1 MKVTLE
7 DAKTF
12 VHTIQSGSL
21 SVDEQLKRLKMF
33 LRNNVTLMNSPTKK
47 MIRAK
52 IKHLRNYC
60 VINKRSR

>member
-12 VHTIQSGSL
+12 VRNIQTGSL
-21 SVDEQLKRLKMF
+21 PVDAQLKKLKMF
-33 LRNNVTLMNSPTKK
+33 LRNNVSLMNGPTKK

-60 VINKRSR
+60 VINKRSH